1 MIDVVNKTCSAGVVE
16 EFKFQDTS
24 IAFRVKN
31 FSDGLI
37 RVCLGKA
44 WDDAQAVT
52 VGSGIAE
59 TVISNTSPQTGFTRE
74 ATSTVLIKASS
85 SGTIEVIRND

>member
-59 TVISNTSPQTGFTRE
+59 TVISIQIHKRDLPERQQARF
-74 ATSTVLIKASS
+74 
-85 SGTIEVIRND
+85 

>member
-52 VGSGIAE
+52 V
-59 TVISNTSPQTGFTRE
+59 VSNTNPQTGFTRE